1 MGKGLRVG
9 DVFNVDKGT
18 SVDDLSNN
26 EGALTLLS
34 FQLGIPVNMNCV
46 QQEDQLRNG
55 SRDETISGKTFEL
68 TKNIFGLWLRF
79 RKWKTIH
86 VVIVHLLINS
96 LTGMQLFLFNVDGMV
111 IMLQC
116 LRKEVKVHYDCAFQ
130 ILLHPFLDWVTKR
143 EPISILNGSNQD
155 ECTLVEAW
163 YNQLCNTR
171 PLATH
176 AQI

>member
-1 MGKGLRVG
+1 MLRNVLRVG

-79 RKWKTIH
+79 RK
-86 VVIVHLLINS
+86 
-96 LTGMQLFLFNVDGMV
+96 
-111 IMLQC
+111 
-116 LRKEVKVHYDCAFQ
+116 
-130 ILLHPFLDWVTKR
+130 
-143 EPISILNGSNQD
+143 
-155 ECTLVEAW
+155 
-163 YNQLCNTR
+163 
-171 PLATH
+171 
-176 AQI
+176 

>member
-46 QQEDQLRNG
+46 QQEDQLTEMVQEMKQFQVKLL
-55 SRDETISGKTFEL
+55 SWQKTS
-68 TKNIFGLWLRF
+68 LWLRF

-130 ILLHPFLDWVTKR
+130 ILLHPFLDWVKR

>member
-46 QQEDQLRNG
+46 QQEDQLTEMVQEMKQFQVKLL
-55 SRDETISGKTFEL
+55 SWQKTSL
-68 TKNIFGLWLRF
+68 DCGWF

-96 LTGMQLFLFNVDGMV
+96 LTGMQLFLFHVDGMV